1 MIIPWDKVIE
11 VSLLLGQGLAVY
23 LIRRNKVATASNRK
37 VIQSVEEEVCRLNQ
51 TINNTTNCNFKC
63 PMEIL
68 PNETPKKTGSQI
80 RNDIERDNP
89 NWPYP
94 PI

>member
-1 MIIPWDKVIE
+1 MVVPWDKIIE

-23 LIRRNKVATASNRK
+23 LIRRNKVATTKNRE
-37 VIQSVEEEVCRLNQ
+37 VIRSVEDEVCRLNQ
-51 TINNTTNCNFKC
+51 TINNTTNCNFRC
-63 PMEIL
+63 PMEGVE
-68 PNETPKKTGSQI
+68 NVETKKNPSEI
-80 RNDIERDNP
+80 RNNIERTNP